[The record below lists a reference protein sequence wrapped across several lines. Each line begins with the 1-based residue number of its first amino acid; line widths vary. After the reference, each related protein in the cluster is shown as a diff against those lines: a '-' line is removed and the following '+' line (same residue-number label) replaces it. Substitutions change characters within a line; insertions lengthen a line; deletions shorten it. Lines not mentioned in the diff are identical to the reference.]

1 MMNNDKEKKNP
12 LWILIHVPSALLCYW
27 MAGRCAVGVHIL
39 TANKELTIAAF
50 LISGVVFTIYIGMY
64 ISAATELIVK
74 KLIQ

>member
-1 MMNNDKEKKNP
+1 
-12 LWILIHVPSALLCYW
+12 

-64 ISAATELIVK
+64 VSAATELIVK
-74 KLIQ
+74 KLMQDE